1 MKTDL
6 LAGLVCESVCDE
18 TSSTNNAVAAQVE
31 SSDYVYRYSPKKPTR
46 TVGHKS
52 HDPWFHV
59 FLMERRVMTFV
70 PMDFY
75 FFLILIF
82 LISQNIFFV

>member
-18 TSSTNNAVAAQVE
+18 TSSTNNAVAALVE

-52 HDPWFHV
+52 HDP
-59 FLMERRVMTFV
+59 
-70 PMDFY
+70 
-75 FFLILIF
+75 
-82 LISQNIFFV
+82 